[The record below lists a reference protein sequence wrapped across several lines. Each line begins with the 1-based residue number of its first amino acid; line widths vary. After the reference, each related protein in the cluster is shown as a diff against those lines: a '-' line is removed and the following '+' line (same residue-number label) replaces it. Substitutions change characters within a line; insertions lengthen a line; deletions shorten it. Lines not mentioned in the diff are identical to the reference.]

1 MRMFLG
7 VFKNIGGVL
16 GLVALLVLAAII
28 WFVLPALSVG
38 NSNPFQSALSRGS
51 MIFTLFAVALVY
63 KARTWILARKRHD
76 QLGKGMV
83 QQSDTSD
90 GQQSDKANEAEF
102 KGKFEEAIRLLKRQ
116 KSLGAGGNYLYSLP
130 WYMLIG
136 PPGSGKTT
144 ALINS
149 GLHFPLMDQFGA
161 SIRGVGGTKN
171 CDWWFT
177 DQAILVDTAGR
188 FTTQDNQQARD
199 KKDWN
204 TFLSL
209 LAKYRKRKPIN
220 GIVVAYS
227 VEDLVRKDEAD
238 IVSDAIL
245 IKKRIYELYDKLKI
259 EFPVYLVFTK
269 LDLLPGFEEF
279 FGHLDSEGR
288 EQVWGSTFKISDRQ
302 EDPVS
307 RYLVEHKLL
316 TERLQLKVLDGL
328 RNESDLNKRDAIY
341 LFPRIVASLQDR
353 ISLLLDTSFKPTRF
367 ETDLML
373 RGVYFTSGI
382 QDGTVLDKVIS
393 GLSAHL
399 GRSRHG
405 DGRKGKSYFIKN
417 LLNEVVFKEAGL
429 AGHNA
434 RFEKVRSML
443 YLSGYALVIAACLGM
458 SALWYYSFT
467 QNTKQLSQFNEAIAD
482 VEAQR
487 QTLQE
492 SDHSIEHILPILNTS
507 RDIPFGYSHQ
517 SAGRFAIAGFGLNQT
532 GKMHSESVRLYDR
545 ALINLLL
552 PRLVF
557 YLEERLVRQ
566 EDGVF
571 DDLKLYQ
578 MLGGYLEPD
587 SVFISRYFGSRF
599 RQYDAVS
606 RQALEAHIQQLVGL
620 LPQHY
625 YPSLNDELIVRTQ
638 RSLLQQPVAA
648 RLLTQIEL
656 HAAADAVSQG
666 YRLLDLM
673 GTNGVLIF
681 SVEGKSMQEVLI
693 DGLYTR
699 IGAQR
704 YFAQQSG
711 FLEKM
716 LAEDASI
723 LGYDEALAERY
734 KAELF
739 RQYIQTYQKVWL
751 DTLQSIQLVNIEDVQ
766 AKAQAIDL
774 LTSDASPL
782 RQLLSVVRD
791 NTEFSTFFK
800 SAGGDVSRLANPSS
814 GAIVPVTLS
823 DDLMSLLSLEVLPVF
838 SQINRFAGS
847 AEADDSELLSA
858 LLERLDA
865 LKIYLQGLQ
874 HSVNAERSAWMRA
887 SSHQGMG
894 EVVAQLEMD
903 VANLPQP
910 LSTWLAQL
918 LDSAK
923 AETGSQA
930 RSYIQNQWASN
941 VVPACRDMIE
951 GRYPFA
957 AGATREITLRDLA
970 SYFAAGG
977 IVDDYFQT
985 YLSPYV
991 DRSRS
996 PWRWQQV
1003 TGFESA
1009 SVNTLLR
1016 QVELSNRIQN
1026 MFFGPRGDTPALSFE
1041 VVPRDVDPEIL
1052 KVTLVIDNEEL
1063 SYAHGPQLGR
1073 RFDWPS
1079 AQLTTQSFSRLVIE
1093 TAQDTEAITERGD
1106 WSLFRLFDHGRM
1118 TRIDSE
1124 RFLIEFS
1131 TRSGRRLSFELVAGS
1146 VYNPFDTNLFKS
1158 IRCN

>member
-7 VFKNIGGVL
+7 IFKNLGGLL
-16 GLVALLVLAAII
+16 GLIALLLLAAII
-28 WFVLPALSVG
+28 WFVLPALSMG
-38 NSNPFQSALSRGS
+38 NSNPFQSALARGG

-63 KARTWILARKRHD
+63 KARTWVLARKRND
-76 QLGKGMV
+76 QLGQGVVK
-83 QQSDTSD
+83 SSED
-90 GQQSDKANEAEF
+90 GTNDKADKANETEF
-102 KGKFEEAIRLLKRQ
+102 KTKFEDAVRLLKRQ
-116 KSLGAGGNYLYSLP
+116 KGPGAGGNYLYTLP

-149 GLHFPLMDQFGA
+149 GLHFPLLDQFGA

-188 FTTQDNQQARD
+188 FTTQDNQQERD

-227 VEDLVRKDEAD
+227 IEDLVRKDEAD
-238 IVSDAIL
+238 IVSDALL
-245 IKKRIYELYDKLKI
+245 IKKRIYELYEKLKI

-288 EQVWGSTFKISDRQ
+288 EQVWGTTFKIADQ
-302 EDPVS
+302 QDDPVS

-328 RNESDLNKRDAIY
+328 KNEVDLTKRDSIY
-341 LFPRIVASLQDR
+341 LFPRMMASLQDR

-382 QDGTVLDKVIS
+382 QDGSVLDKVIS

-399 GRSRHG
+399 GRARG
-405 DGRKGKSYFIKN
+405 ADGRQGKSYFIKS
-417 LLNEVVFKEAGL
+417 LLNDVVFKEAGL

-434 RFEKVRSML
+434 RFEKIRSML
-443 YLSGYALVIAACLGM
+443 YLGSYVALLAACIGIT
-458 SALWYYSFT
+458 AFWYHSFT
-467 QNTKQLSQFNEAIAD
+467 QNTQQLKQFNDAIAE

-487 QTLQE
+487 QTVQE
-492 SDHSIEHILPILNTS
+492 SDHDIKHVLPILNTS
-507 RDIPFGYSHQ
+507 RDIPFGH
-517 SAGRFAIAGFGLNQT
+517 GRWNAEGPVMSGFGLNQA
-532 GKMHSESVRLYDR
+532 GKMHAESVRLYER
-545 ALINLLL
+545 SLLNLLL

-557 YLEERLVRQ
+557 HTEERLLQQ
-566 EDGVF
+566 EEGLF
-571 DDLKLYQ
+571 DDLKFYQ
-578 MLGGYLEPD
+578 VLGGQLEID
-587 SVFISRYFGSRF
+587 QAFVSRYIQSRF
-599 RQYDAVS
+599 RHYDIDS
-606 RQALEAHIQQLVGL
+606 RNTLEDHVKQLIDL
-620 LPQHY
+620 LPAHY
-625 YPSLNDELIVRTQ
+625 YPSLNPELVQLAQ
-638 RSLLQQPVAA
+638 RSLLQQPVSL
-648 RLLTQIEL
+648 RLLAQIESQ
-656 HAAADAVSQG
+656 AASDSISQG
-666 YRLLDLM
+666 YSLLDLV
-673 GTNGVLIF
+673 GNNGVLIF
-681 SVEGKSMQEVLI
+681 AVEGKSLQEVLI
-693 DGLYTR
+693 AGLYTR

-711 FLEKM
+711 FLDRLLE
-716 LAEDASI
+716 EDASI
-723 LGYDEALAERY
+723 LGYDQSLAERY

-739 RQYIQTYQKVWL
+739 RQYLQKYQQVWL
-751 DTLQSIQLVNIEDVQ
+751 DTLHAIHLDNIDDVQ
-766 AKAQAIDL
+766 AKARAIDVL
-774 LTSDASPL
+774 ISESSPIK
-782 RQLLSVVRD
+782 QLLGLVRA
-791 NTEFSTFFK
+791 NTEFSTIFT
-800 SAGGDVSRLANPSS
+800 SVSEAANPANNQQ
-814 GAIVPVTLS
+814 GTPAMAVLS
-823 DDLMSLLSLEVLPVF
+823 DDYMELMSLEVLPMF
-838 SQINRFAGS
+838 AQINRFALS
-847 AEADDSELLSA
+847 TDADEPERLSA
-858 LLERLDA
+858 LFSQLDA
-865 LKIYLQGLQ
+865 LKIFLQGLQ
-874 HSVNAERSAWMRA
+874 HSVNSERSAWMRA

-894 EVVAQLEMD
+894 EVVAQLEMEI
-903 VANLPQP
+903 ATLPKP
-910 LSTWLAQL
+910 LSTWIAQL

-941 VVPACRDMIE
+941 VVPACRDMIA

-957 AGATREITLRDLA
+957 ADASREITLRDLA
-970 SYFAAGG
+970 SYFAGGG
-977 IVDDYFQT
+977 IVDGYFET

-991 DRSRS
+991 DRSHS

-1009 SVNTLLR
+1009 GVNRLLR

-1026 MFFGPRGDTPALSFE
+1026 MFFGPRGDTPSLSFE
-1041 VVPRDVDPEIL
+1041 LVPRDVDPEIL
-1052 KVTLVIDNEEL
+1052 KITLVIDNEEL
-1063 SYAHGPQLGR
+1063 SYAHGPKLGR

-1079 AQLTTQSFSRLVIE
+1079 SNLSTQSFSRLVIE
-1093 TAQDTEAITERGD
+1093 MADETEAITEQGD
-1106 WSLFRLFDHGRM
+1106 WSLFRLFDQGHM
-1118 TRIDSE
+1118 KRIDSE
-1124 RFLIEFS
+1124 RYLIEFS
-1131 TRSGRRLSFELVAGS
+1131 TRSGHRFNFELVAGS
-1146 VYNPFDTNLFKS
+1146 VYNPFDANLFKS